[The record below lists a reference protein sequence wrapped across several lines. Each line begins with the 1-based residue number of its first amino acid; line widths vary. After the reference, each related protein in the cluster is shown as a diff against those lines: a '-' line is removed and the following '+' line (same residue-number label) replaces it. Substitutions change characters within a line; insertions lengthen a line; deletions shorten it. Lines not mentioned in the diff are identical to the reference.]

1 MQQGYPPQQ
10 QPQQYEFSPAQNA
23 VVVKLASRMRF
34 AGLAQ
39 LVFGAMDFFGS
50 CHLQRSEGGVS
61 MTSTSSP
68 FDIALMISGIF
79 MLSAAS
85 SFSKIARTQGW
96 DMSHLMIALRSYSR
110 ATMAQFVT
118 YVIMA
123 VLFVIAVAMI
133 LLLLLVFAS
142 LLHSLST
149 K

>member
-1 MQQGYPPQQ
+1 MQGQPPQQ
-10 QPQQYEFSPAQNA
+10 QYEFAPAQNA
-23 VVVKLASRMRF
+23 VIEKLASRMRL

-39 LVFGAMDFFGS
+39 LVFGALDFFGS

-61 MTSTSSP
+61 MTSSSSP
-68 FDIALMISGIF
+68 FDIALIISGIF

-85 SFSKIARTQGW
+85 SFSRIARTQGW

-123 VLFVIAVAMI
+123 VFLVIAIALIV
-133 LLLLLVFAS
+133 LLLLVFAS
-142 LLHSLST
+142 FLHGMTSGS